1 MSDVPRPHGGRW
13 FEELTPGLVIHHRLR
28 RTITE
33 ADNVMFTTMT
43 MNPAALHLDFEYART
58 ETQFGKPLVNS
69 MFTAAVVV
77 GISVHE
83 TTHGTT
89 VANLGFERMGLPCAR
104 LPRRHAA
111 GRERSGVGTPVQEQA
126 RPRHHPVRAPCP
138 QPGRHAR
145 GHHAPQRPHVAHTDR
160 TAAFLSE
167 PQHMPAAKSYG
178 PLHDRVMARPRCG

>member
-1 MSDVPRPHGGRW
+1 MSDAPRPHGGRW

-33 ADNVMFTTMT
+33 ADNVIFTTMT

-89 VANLGFERMGLPCAR
+89 VANLGFERMDFPA
-104 LPRRHAA
+104 
-111 GRERSGVGTPVQEQA
+111 PVFHGDTLRVESE
-126 RPRHHPVRAPCP
+126 VVS
-138 QPGRHAR
+138 AR
-145 GHHAPQRPHVAHTDR
+145 GSKSKPDQGIILFEHRAYNQDDTLVAIMR
-160 TAAFLSE
+160 RNALMWRQPAE
-167 PQHMPAAKSYG
+167 PDTGA
-178 PLHDRVMARPRCG
+178 

>member
-1 MSDVPRPHGGRW
+1 MSDAPRPHGGRW
-13 FEELTPGLVIHHRLR
+13 FEELSPGLVIHHRLR

-89 VANLGFERMGLPCAR
+89 VANLGFERMDFPA
-104 LPRRHAA
+104 
-111 GRERSGVGTPVQEQA
+111 PVFHGDTLRVESEVVSA
-126 RPRHHPVRAPCP
+126 RPSKSKPDQGIILFEHRAYNQDDTMVAIMRRNALMWR
-138 QPGRHAR
+138 QPA
-145 GHHAPQRPHVAHTDR
+145 
-160 TAAFLSE
+160 E
-167 PQHMPAAKSYG
+167 PDTGA
-178 PLHDRVMARPRCG
+178 

>member
-1 MSDVPRPHGGRW
+1 MSNAPRPHGGLW

-28 RTITE
+28 RSITE

-89 VANLGFERMGLPCAR
+89 VSNAWTSPHRCSVRPRTAPPSPTWVSNAWTSPHR
-104 LPRRHAA
+104 RRHAA
-111 GRERSGVGTPVQEQA
+111 CRERGRVSPGFEEQA
-126 RPRHHPVRAPCP
+126 
-138 QPGRHAR
+138 
-145 GHHAPQRPHVAHTDR
+145 
-160 TAAFLSE
+160 
-167 PQHMPAAKSYG
+167 
-178 PLHDRVMARPRCG
+178 

>member
-1 MSDVPRPHGGRW
+1 MSDAPRPHGGRW

-89 VANLGFERMGLPCAR
+89 VANLGFERMDFPA
-104 LPRRHAA
+104 
-111 GRERSGVGTPVQEQA
+111 PVFHGDTLRVESEVVSA
-126 RPRHHPVRAPCP
+126 RPSKSKPDQGIILFEHRAYNQDDTLVAIMRRNALMWR
-138 QPGRHAR
+138 QPA
-145 GHHAPQRPHVAHTDR
+145 
-160 TAAFLSE
+160 E
-167 PQHMPAAKSYG
+167 PPPS
-178 PLHDRVMARPRCG
+178 

>member
-1 MSDVPRPHGGRW
+1 MSDAPRPHGGRW

-89 VANLGFERMGLPCAR
+89 VANLGFERMDFPA
-104 LPRRHAA
+104 
-111 GRERSGVGTPVQEQA
+111 PVFHGDTLRVESEVVSA
-126 RPRHHPVRAPCP
+126 RPSKSKPDQGIILFEHRAYNQDDTLVALMRRNALMWR
-138 QPGRHAR
+138 QPA
-145 GHHAPQRPHVAHTDR
+145 
-160 TAAFLSE
+160 E
-167 PQHMPAAKSYG
+167 PPPS
-178 PLHDRVMARPRCG
+178 

>member
-1 MSDVPRPHGGRW
+1 MSDAPRPHGGRW

-89 VANLGFERMGLPCAR
+89 VANLGFERMDFPAPVFHGDTLRVESEVISSRPSKSKPDQGIILFEHRAFNQDDT
-104 LPRRHAA
+104 LVAIMRRNALMW
-111 GRERSGVGTPVQEQA
+111 R
-126 RPRHHPVRAPCP
+126 
-138 QPGRHAR
+138 QPA
-145 GHHAPQRPHVAHTDR
+145 
-160 TAAFLSE
+160 E
-167 PQHMPAAKSYG
+167 PDPGA
-178 PLHDRVMARPRCG
+178 

>member
-1 MSDVPRPHGGRW
+1 MSDAPRPHGGRW

-89 VANLGFERMGLPCAR
+89 VANLGFERMDFPA
-104 LPRRHAA
+104 
-111 GRERSGVGTPVQEQA
+111 PVFHGDTLRVESE
-126 RPRHHPVRAPCP
+126 VIS
-138 QPGRHAR
+138 AR
-145 GHHAPQRPHVAHTDR
+145 GSKSKPDQGIILFEHRAYNQDDTLVAIMR
-160 TAAFLSE
+160 RNALMWRQPAE
-167 PQHMPAAKSYG
+167 PVTGA
-178 PLHDRVMARPRCG
+178 

>member
-1 MSDVPRPHGGRW
+1 MSDAPRPHGGRW

-89 VANLGFERMGLPCAR
+89 VANLGFERMDFPA
-104 LPRRHAA
+104 
-111 GRERSGVGTPVQEQA
+111 PVFHGDTLRVESEVISA
-126 RPRHHPVRAPCP
+126 RPSKSKPDQGIILFEHRAYN
-138 QPGRHAR
+138 QDDKL
-145 GHHAPQRPHVAHTDR
+145 VAIMRRNALMWRTPAEPDTD
-160 TAAFLSE
+160 A
-167 PQHMPAAKSYG
+167 
-178 PLHDRVMARPRCG
+178 

>member
-1 MSDVPRPHGGRW
+1 MSDAPRPHGGRW
-13 FEELTPGLVIHHRLR
+13 FEELMPGLVIHHRLR

-89 VANLGFERMGLPCAR
+89 VANLGFERMDFPA
-104 LPRRHAA
+104 
-111 GRERSGVGTPVQEQA
+111 PVFHGDTLRVESE
-126 RPRHHPVRAPCP
+126 VVS
-138 QPGRHAR
+138 AR
-145 GHHAPQRPHVAHTDR
+145 GSKSKPDQGIILFEHRAYNQDDTLVAIMRRNALMWR
-160 TAAFLSE
+160 T
-167 PQHMPAAKSYG
+167 PAADDTG
-178 PLHDRVMARPRCG
+178 T

>member
-1 MSDVPRPHGGRW
+1 M
-13 FEELTPGLVIHHRLR
+13 IHHRLR

-89 VANLGFERMGLPCAR
+89 VANLGFERMDFPA
-104 LPRRHAA
+104 
-111 GRERSGVGTPVQEQA
+111 PVFHGDTLRVESEVVSA
-126 RPRHHPVRAPCP
+126 RPSKSKPDQGIVLFEHRAYN
-138 QPGRHAR
+138 QDDTL
-145 GHHAPQRPHVAHTDR
+145 VAIMR
-160 TAAFLSE
+160 RNALMWRQSAETADA
-167 PQHMPAAKSYG
+167 
-178 PLHDRVMARPRCG
+178 

>member
-1 MSDVPRPHGGRW
+1 MSDAPRPHGGRW

-89 VANLGFERMGLPCAR
+89 VANLGFERMDFPA
-104 LPRRHAA
+104 
-111 GRERSGVGTPVQEQA
+111 PVFHGDTLRVESEVISA
-126 RPRHHPVRAPCP
+126 RPSKSKPDQGIILFEHRAYN
-138 QPGRHAR
+138 QDDTM
-145 GHHAPQRPHVAHTDR
+145 VAIMRRNALMWR
-160 TAAFLSE
+160 T
-167 PQHMPAAKSYG
+167 PAADDTG
-178 PLHDRVMARPRCG
+178 T

>member
-1 MSDVPRPHGGRW
+1 MSDTPRPHGGRW

-89 VANLGFERMGLPCAR
+89 VANLGFERMDFPA
-104 LPRRHAA
+104 
-111 GRERSGVGTPVQEQA
+111 PVFHGDTLRVESEVISA
-126 RPRHHPVRAPCP
+126 RPSKSKPDQGIVLFEHRAYN
-138 QPGRHAR
+138 QDDTL
-145 GHHAPQRPHVAHTDR
+145 VAIMRRNALMWCTPN
-160 TAAFLSE
+160 S
-167 PQHMPAAKSYG
+167 
-178 PLHDRVMARPRCG
+178 